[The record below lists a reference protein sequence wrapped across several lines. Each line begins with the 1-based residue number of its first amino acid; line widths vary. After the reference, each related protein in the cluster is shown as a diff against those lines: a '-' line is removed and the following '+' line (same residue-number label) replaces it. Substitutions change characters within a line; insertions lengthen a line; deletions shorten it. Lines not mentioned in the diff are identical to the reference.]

1 MSWEYGLSDDDDDD
15 LPACM
20 QHQDAFF
27 IPLRSSGK
35 RKSER
40 STERGSFIT
49 QGQMDRYE
57 RQIHC
62 KKTRTDE
69 GTDKKKTGSFDQSRK

>member
-1 MSWEYGLSDDDDDD
+1 MSWEYGLSDDDDF
-15 LPACM
+15 PARM
-20 QHQDAFF
+20 QHQDALF

-35 RKSER
+35 RTSER

-57 RQIHC
+57 RQIPC

-69 GTDKKKTGSFDQSRK
+69 GNDKKKRLEDFIRAGSK